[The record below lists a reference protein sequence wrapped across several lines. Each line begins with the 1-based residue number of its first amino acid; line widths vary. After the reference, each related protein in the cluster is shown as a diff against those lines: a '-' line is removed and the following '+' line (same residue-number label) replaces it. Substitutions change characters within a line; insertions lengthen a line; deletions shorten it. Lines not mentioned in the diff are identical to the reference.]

1 MNGVLSIAKNTHEIK
16 EDYRNVLDV
25 LNDVFLG
32 ELKNERLRMS
42 EIISLERSNVQAM
55 IKKNECDVEIST
67 RMRSDFLVP
76 KTFQIMSVM
85 RNLLTNAA
93 EAIGKGPGV
102 ITVTVSEEKD
112 ADDPYGVV
120 REYRIAVRDSGP
132 GISKEAMNDV
142 FMEGYSTKFD
152 SKTGNIQR
160 GLGLSLVKD
169 YIENDFGGSISI
181 ESEPGAFTE
190 FRICI
195 PADTM
200 GR

>member
-16 EDYRNVLDV
+16 GDYRNVLDV

-112 ADDPYGVV
+112 ADDPYSAV

-160 GLGLSLVKD
+160 GLRLSLVKD
-169 YIENDFGGSISI
+169 YIENDFSGSISI

>member
-16 EDYRNVLDV
+16 GDYRNVLDV

-112 ADDPYGVV
+112 ADDPYGAV

>member
-1 MNGVLSIAKNTHEIK
+1 MLSIAKNTHEIK
-16 EDYRNVLDV
+16 GDYRNVLDV

-102 ITVTVSEEKD
+102 TTQI
-112 ADDPYGVV
+112 
-120 REYRIAVRDSGP
+120 
-132 GISKEAMNDV
+132 
-142 FMEGYSTKFD
+142 
-152 SKTGNIQR
+152 
-160 GLGLSLVKD
+160 
-169 YIENDFGGSISI
+169 
-181 ESEPGAFTE
+181 
-190 FRICI
+190 
-195 PADTM
+195 
-200 GR
+200 GRAHV

>member
-1 MNGVLSIAKNTHEIK
+1 MLSIAKNTHEIK

-112 ADDPYGVV
+112 ADDPYGAV

>member
-112 ADDPYGVV
+112 ADDPYGAV

>member
-1 MNGVLSIAKNTHEIK
+1 
-16 EDYRNVLDV
+16 
-25 LNDVFLG
+25 
-32 ELKNERLRMS
+32 
-42 EIISLERSNVQAM
+42 
-55 IKKNECDVEIST
+55 
-67 RMRSDFLVP
+67 
-76 KTFQIMSVM
+76 MSVM

-112 ADDPYGVV
+112 ADDPYGAV

>member
-1 MNGVLSIAKNTHEIK
+1 VNGVLSIAKNTHEIK
-16 EDYRNVLDV
+16 GDYRNVLDV

-112 ADDPYGVV
+112 ADDPYGAV

>member
-1 MNGVLSIAKNTHEIK
+1 MLSIAKNTHEIK
-16 EDYRNVLDV
+16 GDYRNVLDV

-112 ADDPYGVV
+112 ADDPYGAV